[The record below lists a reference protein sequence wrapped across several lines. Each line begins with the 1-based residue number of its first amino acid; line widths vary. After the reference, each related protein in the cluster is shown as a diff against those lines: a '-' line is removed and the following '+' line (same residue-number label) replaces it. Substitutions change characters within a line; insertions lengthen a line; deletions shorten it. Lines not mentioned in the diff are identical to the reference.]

1 MDERGLKIAFRG
13 DVGVGNGVCDGRSG
27 GVDCG
32 SGGGAGGGGGGGD
45 RGSVSIA
52 AIGGELENASPA
64 SISPSSSPS
73 HSASR
78 SVSLASPVPSF
89 PSPRSHLPLPI
100 KKTHRFNAVD
110 YEASAILLECR
121 SGALLQRG

>member
-13 DVGVGNGVCDGRSG
+13 DVGVGNDVCDGRSG
-27 GVDCG
+27 G
-32 SGGGAGGGGGGGD
+32 GAGGGGGGGGD